1 MMSLVLDQQKSFSET
16 LSTVLE
22 RQNKM
27 MKEIF
32 RLQTQVSDLVGVST
46 TSQTSFS
53 TIETRA
59 QFVEF
64 NNVLENEQKRSE
76 LVI

>member
-1 MMSLVLDQQKSFSET
+1 
-16 LSTVLE
+16 
-22 RQNKM
+22 M